1 MYWSAVDG
9 HVIYESAEATSV
21 GTIAHA
27 APEQLMGENIDGRA
41 DRYALAAM
49 TYHLLT
55 GTLLNSTTNP
65 AVVISRRDGLDVHA
79 RLQPGHRGLWRRV
92 CTPTSIMPAF
102 CAAILIVRRAFRGT
116 ASPSIHRRASAAAR
130 ATARASCAPPHL
142 LV

>member
-55 GTLLNSTTNP
+55 GTLLNSSTNP
-65 AVVISRRDGLDVHA
+65 AVVISRRLTEPPPAICAVHPAQNTQKCLGPIWDHTVCALLNDLDVHA
-79 RLQPGHRGLWRRV
+79 R
-92 CTPTSIMPAF
+92 S
-102 CAAILIVRRAFRGT
+102 
-116 ASPSIHRRASAAAR
+116 ASRD
-130 ATARASCAPPHL
+130 
-142 LV
+142 